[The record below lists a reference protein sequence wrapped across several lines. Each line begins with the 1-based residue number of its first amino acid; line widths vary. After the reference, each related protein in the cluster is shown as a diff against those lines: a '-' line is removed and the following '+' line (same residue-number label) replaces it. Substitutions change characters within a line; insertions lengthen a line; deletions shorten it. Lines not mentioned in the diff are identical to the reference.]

1 MVNKEMIEK
10 EAQDGGT
17 YFYHESSYVDEGVS
31 IGGGTKVWHFCHIMV
46 GAKIG
51 SKCSV
56 GQNVNIGGKAVIGNG
71 VKLQNNISVY
81 DDVIIEDDVFCG
93 PSMVFTN
100 VMNPRAFVER
110 KHEYKIT
117 LIKRGASIGAN
128 ATIVCG
134 TTLGE
139 YCFIGAGSVVTH
151 DIPRYAIAFG
161 SPARVHGW
169 VCKCGV
175 KLGENLI
182 CPECK
187 KKYLKK
193 NNGLE
198 EIA

>member
-1 MVNKEMIEK
+1 MVNKEMIEQETK
-10 EAQDGGT
+10 YGGT
-17 YFYHESSYVDEGVS
+17 YFHHESSYVDEGASVG
-31 IGGGTKVWHFCHIMV
+31 IGTKVWHFCHIMA

-51 SKCSV
+51 SKCSI

-100 VMNPRAFVER
+100 VANPRAFVER
-110 KHEYKIT
+110 KHEYKLT

-151 DIPRYAIAFG
+151 NIPPYALAFG
-161 SPARVHGW
+161 NPARVFGW

-175 KLGENLI
+175 KLGEDLV

-187 KKYLKK
+187 KKYLK
-193 NNGLE
+193 NDNGLE